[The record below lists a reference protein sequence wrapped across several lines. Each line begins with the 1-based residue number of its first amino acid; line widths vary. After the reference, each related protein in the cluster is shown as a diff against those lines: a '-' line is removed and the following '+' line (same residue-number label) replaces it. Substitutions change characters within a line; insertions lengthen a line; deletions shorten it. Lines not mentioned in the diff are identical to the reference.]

1 MSKKYIGKICPYCKT
16 PFVKGD
22 TVVFCSVCDMPHHL
36 SCWQDNQ
43 GCTTFGCTGSIKEIV
58 GTENKAEAA
67 PPATTPKTVSTT
79 STTPTSVKTE
89 QTEKPIETLYESKEM
104 AFMSEVPLVLENTA
118 LIIDRTK
125 DKLFARCTFRS
136 ITDKAI
142 KAILIELSCQDVW
155 GSTLGEP
162 ITFQY
167 LDLKTKRES
176 KFGQT
181 NPIEL
186 LDKNTRKFNV
196 FVKKIL
202 FEDGTVVAGG
212 GVSFTMPAPTTLVQ
226 YLKSKDLA
234 NEYVRETTPKAQYV
248 PEQTDSIWRCTCG
261 SLNNITDANCH
272 HCGCSKELQQVA
284 LNPEML
290 NANMMKLREE
300 RRIAEEKAKAEQAER
315 IRIAEEQV
323 RLERERKEQ
332 EILEAEQ
339 AKQANRKRIRKRVA
353 IIASVLVL
361 FLIGC
366 GVIIW
371 GVPYIQYQTA
381 CTALENKQYDKAIE
395 IFAKLGDYENS
406 QALLDDA
413 KIGKE
418 NEVKEARY
426 QDGIKALEGK
436 QYDTAIEIF
445 GELGTYSDSKDK
457 LAEAKRYKENAVKEA
472 RYQEGIAALNAA
484 EYDTAIAIFTELGN
498 YAECK
503 TKLAEAEAKKE
514 ELAKEARYQEG
525 ITALN
530 NKQYDTAITIFTE
543 LGSYSDSKAKLTEA
557 QNAVKEVRYQEGI
570 TALNNKQYDT
580 AITIFTE
587 LGNYSDSK
595 AKLTE
600 AQNKRKEVR
609 YQEGITALNNKQ
621 YDTAVTIFT
630 ELGSYSDSKAKL
642 TEAKYEHANNLMASK
657 KYEAAYKLLKDVGN
671 YGDAQSKI
679 TTCLYAW
686 ADSVA
691 ASSKKSDAE
700 NFKATVTLSAE
711 HYSTIYAKIWNRIN
725 SHSDFDYW
733 DDYWNDTQNAAV
745 VYAMLQTLPSSY
757 EETANLCKLFKVL
770 VNGDI
775 HPVADYIR
783 SNQSFIKSVWH
794 IGFIQDFVASDE
806 MICYFLEDY
815 WSTYDGTYYMSFYEN
830 YEGGTTC
837 DYNLP
842 WVDEPYGTVY
852 FNIVGLTYIFE
863 DDYGNELAKVY
874 KFTIINFDTIK
885 VYCYE
890 DNNTYTLY
898 RQ

>member
-1 MSKKYIGKICPYCKT
+1 
-16 PFVKGD
+16 
-22 TVVFCSVCDMPHHL
+22 MPHHL

-58 GTENKAEAA
+58 GADNCSNNTA
-67 PPATTPKTVSTT
+67 PATQQVHKKETTAPITPVSSNTV
-79 STTPTSVKTE
+79 
-89 QTEKPIETLYESKEM
+89 QAEKPIETLFESKEF
-104 AFMSEVPLVLENTA
+104 AFMSGVPLVLENAA

-136 ITDKAI
+136 TTHKPI
-142 KAILIELSCQDVW
+142 KAMLIELSCRDVW
-155 GSTLGEP
+155 GNVLGQP
-162 ITFQY
+162 IEFQY

-181 NPIEL
+181 NPVEL
-186 LDKNTRKFNV
+186 TDKNTRKFDV
-196 FVKKIL
+196 SVKKIL
-202 FEDGTVVAGG
+202 FEDDTVVSGG
-212 GVSFTMPAPTTLVQ
+212 GVSFTMPAPTPLIQ
-226 YLKSKDLA
+226 YLKSKDLV

-248 PEQTDSIWRCTCG
+248 PEQTDSVWRCTCG
-261 SLNNITDANCH
+261 SLNNKDDASCH
-272 HCGCSKELQQVA
+272 HCGCSKELQQET
-284 LNPEML
+284 LNPETL
-290 NANMMKLREE
+290 NANMIKIREE

-339 AKQANRKRIRKRVA
+339 ARQAKRKQVRKRVA
-353 IIASVLVL
+353 IIISILVL
-361 FLIGC
+361 FLIGG

-381 CTALENKQYDKAIE
+381 CNALENKQFDKAIE
-395 IFAKLGDYENS
+395 IFAKLGDYEDS

-426 QDGIKALEGK
+426 QEGVKALEDK
-436 QYDTAIEIF
+436 QYDAAIEIF

-472 RYQEGIAALNAA
+472 RYQEGITALNNA
-484 EYDTAIAIFTELGN
+484 EYDTAITIFTELGS
-498 YAECK
+498 YAESK

-530 NKQYDTAITIFTE
+530 NKQYDTAIAIFTE
-543 LGSYSDSKAKLTEA
+543 LGNYSDSKTKLTEA
-557 QNAVKEVRYQEGI
+557 QNKRKEVRYQEGI

-580 AITIFTE
+580 AIAIFTE

-595 AKLTE
+595 TKLTE

-630 ELGSYSDSKAKL
+630 ELGNYSDSKTKL
-642 TEAKYEHANNLMASK
+642 TEAKYWQADILMSSK
-657 KYEAAYKLLKDVGN
+657 KYEAAYKLFKDVGN
-671 YGDAQSKI
+671 YSDAQSKL

-686 ADSVA
+686 ADIVVA
-691 ASSKKSDAE
+691 STKKSDAD
-700 NFKATVTLSAE
+700 NFKSAVTLSSE
-711 HYSTIYAKIWNRIN
+711 HYSTIYTKIWNRIN
-725 SHSDFDYW
+725 SHTDFDYW

-745 VYAMLQTLPSSY
+745 VYAMLQTLPTSY

-783 SNQSFIKSVWH
+783 NNKSFIKSVWH
-794 IGFIQDFVASDE
+794 IGFIKDFVASDE

-874 KFTIINFDTIK
+874 KFTIVDFDTIK
-885 VYCYE
+885 VYCYK

-898 RQ
+898 R